1 MKIAAVQFT
10 PEFKNVD
17 KNVQHI
23 LDHVVNAQSD
33 LVVMPELATSGYFFL
48 SAAEAAPYSHE
59 TDSPFI
65 KKLES
70 EAVANNTVVV
80 CGFIE
85 NSNGVLYNSAVVVG
99 KGVAKYVYRKTHLFY
114 KEHQVFERG
123 DTGFGVVNIP
133 HLDCNLGVMI
143 CYDWRFPESARTL
156 ALRGADVIACP
167 SNLVTNIW
175 RMAMPVRA
183 LENKVYLA
191 VANRAGTESNDG
203 EEVTFNAD
211 SVIYGYNG
219 SVLNQ
224 ASTTDNMVVVAD
236 INPSETRDKSF
247 NDVNDIFKDRRPEI
261 YE

>member
-1 MKIAAVQFT
+1 MKIAVVQFT
-10 PEFKNVD
+10 PEFKNVE

-33 LVVMPELATSGYFFL
+33 LIVMPELATSGYFFL
-48 SAAEAAPYSHE
+48 SAAEATPYSHA

-65 KKLES
+65 KTLEA
-70 EAVANNTVVV
+70 EAVANNKVVV

-85 NSNGVLYNSAVVVG
+85 NHDGVLYNSAVVTG
-99 KGVAKYVYRKTHLFY
+99 KGVERYVYRKTHLFY

-123 DTGFGVVNIP
+123 DTGFGVVHIP

-143 CYDWRFPESARTL
+143 CYDWRFPEAARTL

-191 VANRAGTESNDG
+191 VANRAGTESNGG

-224 ASTTDNMVVVAD
+224 ASNADNTVVVAD
-236 INPSETRDKSF
+236 IFPAETRDKSF
-247 NDVNDIFKDRRPEI
+247 NSENDIFTDRRTEL
-261 YE
+261 YQ